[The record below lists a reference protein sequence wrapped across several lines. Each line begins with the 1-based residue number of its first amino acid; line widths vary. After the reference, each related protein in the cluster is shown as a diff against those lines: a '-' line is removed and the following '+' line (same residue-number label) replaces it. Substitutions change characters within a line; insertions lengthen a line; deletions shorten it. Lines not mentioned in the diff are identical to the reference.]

1 MSCKNIIFMTV
12 LFVILPAWIGIIWSE
27 VLKIEGR
34 WQRFFHSWVLG
45 FATMLSIAQ
54 VVLVPMV
61 ALHRALTEALR
72 VWQIC
77 LTVLSLVIFYLLLVK
92 HQNLFTGAD
101 GIKNL
106 KETTAAEKNRKL
118 FSRAGM
124 QAEGIKAESAVPG
137 AEKSGVLKSVFGSD
151 RLWIGILGVLVAVLL
166 LLQAYIPARYEHSDD
181 DDARFISEEV
191 SAVEHDTM
199 YWDDPITADQLY
211 WNEGEVRK
219 DFTSPWAMY
228 IAMCSKITGIAPA
241 ALSHTYLPFFL
252 ILLCYGVYFLI
263 GNELLKGAQE
273 KAAPLEKVLLFLLFL
288 SVLHLWGYT
297 STHTLASMLL
307 LRIWQGKA
315 VCASFLL
322 PLLFYLMYQVMQRQ
336 VKWGWV
342 ALLYVASNAACLLS
356 GIGIVTAPVLLFLYG
371 VVDFFYHRNAKK
383 TLAVWLAAVPCGVYF
398 LYYLI
403 G

>member
-12 LFVILPAWIGIIWSE
+12 LFVILPAWIGIIWLE
-27 VLKIEGR
+27 VLKIKGG
-34 WQRFFHSWVLG
+34 WQRFLHGWVLG

-61 ALHRALTEALR
+61 ALQRTLTEALR

-77 LTVLSLVIFYLLLVK
+77 LTVLSLVIFYLLLMK
-92 HQNLFTGAD
+92 HQKLFAEAGTQEIRVGTE
-101 GIKNL
+101 KM
-106 KETTAAEKNRKL
+106 AAEQTKEA
-118 FSRAGM
+118 F
-124 QAEGIKAESAVPG
+124 
-137 AEKSGVLKSVFGSD
+137 LKKVFGTGK
-151 RLWIGILGVLVAVLL
+151 LWTWIFGVLVAVLL

-228 IAMCSKITGIAPA
+228 VAMCSKITGIAPA

-263 GNELLKGAQE
+263 GNALLKGEQE
-273 KAAPLEKVLLFLLFL
+273 SDAPPEKTLLFLLFL

-315 VCASFLL
+315 VCASFLI
-322 PLLFYLMYQVMQRQ
+322 PVLFYLMYRVMQKE
-336 VKWGWV
+336 VKKGWV
-342 ALLYVASNAACLLS
+342 VLLYVASNAACLLS
-356 GIGIVTAPVLLFLYG
+356 GIGIVTAAVLLFLYG

-383 TLAVWLAAVPCGVYF
+383 TLAVWLAAIPCGVYF